1 MTKEEREETLQ
12 EVKLLLDV
20 VNARVTV
27 PLYTQPI
34 KNPVTK
40 QMEEHIKGSV
50 DISLYP
56 DQYTTTMFKKL
67 VLERINKFLPSN
79 GKIVN
84 LEDAAKAYKEVE
96 ASKKTEVVTEL
107 VKEEDGVTN

>member
-50 DISLYP
+50 DISLYA
-56 DQYTTTMFKKL
+56 DQYTVDALKKL
-67 VLERINKFLPSN
+67 VLDRTNKFLASN
-79 GKIVN
+79 EKIVD
-84 LEDAAKAYKEVE
+84 LAQVAKVYKEVE
-96 ASKKTEVVTEL
+96 EAKKQEVN
-107 VKEEDGVTN
+107 KEESN

>member
-1 MTKEEREETLQ
+1 MTKEEREDTLQ

-34 KNPVTK
+34 KNQVTK

-50 DISLYP
+50 DISLFP

-84 LEDAAKAYKEVE
+84 LEDAAKAYKEAE
-96 ASKKTEVVTEL
+96 KESKLQAAKEVV
-107 VKEEDGVTN
+107 DGVTN